1 LRAEAFGPLA
11 PRLAARIEATAE
23 RRRTLSEA
31 FASRRFDL
39 RGLAA
44 EPRIT
49 WTPREALGFT
59 LGAVVAARTD
69 VLAPAD
75 RPAGAFVVRVPAE
88 ARVTLAG
95 RLSLA
100 ARAEVASVRLRG
112 AGGTGLALFELT
124 EGRGPGVSA
133 LWGVAAQIGLT
144 ERLRGTVVYDAR
156 APAAA
161 PVVQTVRVQLSAVF

>member
-1 LRAEAFGPLA
+1 
-11 PRLAARIEATAE
+11 
-23 RRRTLSEA
+23 LS
-31 FASRRFDL
+31 
-39 RGLAA
+39 A

-59 LGAVVAARTD
+59 LGAVIAARTD
-69 VLAPAD
+69 ILAPAD
-75 RPAGAFVVRVPAE
+75 RPAGAFVVRVPTE

-95 RLSLA
+95 RLSLT

-133 LWGVAAQIGLT
+133 LWGVTAQIGLT

-161 PVVQTVRVQLSAVF
+161 PIVQTVRVQLSAVF